1 MNVSQVI
8 ARAHI
13 PQQEAALLKVGDKAT
28 LSVPG
33 VEKPVDGK
41 VTVVS
46 PALDPGSTT
55 VEVWVQAKNPKQKL
69 MPGTSVQISMLAQTI
84 PDALVVPAAAL
95 ITAQDGTSAV
105 MLVGAD
111 NRAHQKPVKVGI
123 RQDDDVQIVDGLK
136 EGDKVVAAGAYGL
149 PDNTKITVEEAKSSD
164 SKDAA
169 DDKSKDSADDKKDD
183 KKPDAKAGDKD
194 AKDDKNDKP

>member
-13 PQQEAALLKVGDKAT
+13 PQPEAALLKVGDKAT
-28 LSVPG
+28 ITAPG
-33 VEKPVDGK
+33 ADKPVEGK

-84 PDALVVPAAAL
+84 PDALVIPAAAL

-105 MLVGAD
+105 MLVGSD

-123 RQDDDVQIVDGLK
+123 RQDDDVQVLDGVK

-149 PDNTKITVEEAKSSD
+149 PDNTKIIVEEAKSSD
-164 SKDAA
+164 SKD
-169 DDKSKDSADDKKDD
+169 SADD

-194 AKDDKNDKP
+194 PKDDKNDKP